1 MIKVAREKLPMQC
14 KDAGGARSE
23 LRCSSFNRVMLW
35 LSCER
40 LIHTFLLSKLVPGG
54 MPKCSL
60 TSSAG
65 VPTPH
70 TCRPSVQQ
78 VETTKGGAIFKV
90 WFHFLNIRSA
100 TASQQAP
107 AGAVIAS

>member
-1 MIKVAREKLPMQC
+1 MGIKVAREKLPM
-14 KDAGGARSE
+14 KRMDAGDARSE
-23 LRCSSFNRVMLW
+23 LRCSLFNRVMLW

-40 LIHTFLLSKLVPGG
+40 LVHTILLSKLVPEG

-70 TCRPSVQQ
+70 LCRPSVQQ
-78 VETTKGGAIFKV
+78 VERTRGGAIFKV
-90 WFHFLNIRSA
+90 VFHFLNIRSA
-100 TASQQAP
+100 TASQ
-107 AGAVIAS
+107 